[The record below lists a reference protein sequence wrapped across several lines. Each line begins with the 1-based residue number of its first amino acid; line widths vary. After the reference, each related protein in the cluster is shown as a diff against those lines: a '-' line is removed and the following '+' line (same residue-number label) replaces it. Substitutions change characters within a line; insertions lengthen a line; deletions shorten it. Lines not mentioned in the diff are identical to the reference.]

1 MRNLIVKY
9 ETLLLRDISEKY
21 FTPVLEIKEIK
32 DSLLERTSMHFGLVR
47 HNLSY
52 VAAIVHSLKV
62 YIFA

>member
-21 FTPVLEIKEIK
+21 FTPVHEIK

-52 VAAIVHSLKV
+52 VAAIVHSLTV